1 MESPAVSE
9 LKSILLLPYCP
20 LPADHGGKVE
30 MSKALH
36 CLRELGPCTILSAR
50 ARPVG
55 AGWTPEIRAALEKQG
70 FRVVLREDD
79 EPRRFR
85 PGRAWGFAYAAGCKA
100 LGLHRA
106 FGHVNPYHR
115 LAFDPDWVARH
126 AESADLA
133 VFAYSYWAGFPTAC
147 PKAVFLLDLW
157 SDFMWGGHA
166 AETRDL
172 KTADLVVSISRQEEE
187 SLHARGINRTL
198 WSPPFVA
205 AADLPDTDGVAIVGS
220 PSSFNRAGLRW
231 LGAGL
236 PDAPVKVYGGLA
248 RSARGP
254 GFEAVG
260 RYADMLDPYRQCGI
274 LLMVTTGGMGV
285 QIKTIEA
292 LAAGR
297 AIVARRGAMRGI
309 PPGNGAWIEV
319 DTPAAMRAET
329 IRLQRDA
336 GARRAQME
344 AARAYYR
351 QHLDAE
357 RLRGELKE
365 ALTKTARR
373 GVGQP

>member
-1 MESPAVSE
+1 M
-9 LKSILLLPYCP
+9 KTILLLPYCP
-20 LPADHGGKVE
+20 LPAEHGGKVE
-30 MSKALH
+30 MSKALD
-36 CLRELGPCTILSAR
+36 CLRELGPCTILSAHS
-50 ARPVG
+50 RPVG

-70 FRVVLREDD
+70 FKLVLREDD

-85 PGRAWGFAYAAGCKA
+85 LGRAWGMAYAAGCKA

-115 LAFDPDWVARH
+115 LAFDPGWVARH

-133 VFAYSYWAGFPTAC
+133 VFAYSYWIGFPTAC

-187 SLHARGINRTL
+187 SLHARGIRKTL

-205 AADLPDTDGVAIVGS
+205 AADLPDSDRVALVGS
-220 PSSFNRAGLRW
+220 PSAFNRAGLRW
-231 LGAGL
+231 LGTGL
-236 PDAPVKVYGGLA
+236 PGAPVKVFGGLA
-248 RSARGP
+248 RFARRP
-254 GFEAVG
+254 GFEAMG
-260 RYADMLDPYRQCGI
+260 RYADTLDPYRQCGI
-274 LLMVTTGGMGV
+274 VLMTTTGGMGV

-309 PPGNGAWIEV
+309 PPGNGAWIEA
-319 DTPAAMRAET
+319 DTPEAMRTEAQ
-329 IRLQRDA
+329 RLQRDSD
-336 GARRAQME
+336 ARRAQMN
-344 AARAYYR
+344 AARAYYHE
-351 QHLDAE
+351 HLDAGK
-357 RLRGELKE
+357 LRTELKD
-365 ALTKTARR
+365 ALVKTARKEP
-373 GVGQP
+373 VQP